1 LYCRILSG
9 LLIVAGMEVHGM
21 AIAQRGRMS
30 DRWQADNQLAAP
42 RTGRRL
48 IPLLALCVLLV
59 GAGGLILWATGSNSA
74 AGVSPSVTALVQ
86 TSNELVEKTGAL
98 ETTAQQT
105 IDQLQVV
112 QDQLAAQ
119 QAETKK
125 LTRRDRGV
133 ACKARCARTVGFRG
147 DGPVGRGGGSVT
159 ESDPQGA
166 QLSCCGSR
174 DLP

>member
-1 LYCRILSG
+1 M
-9 LLIVAGMEVHGM
+9 VAGMEVHGM
-21 AIAQRGRMS
+21 AIAQRGGMS
-30 DRWQADNQLAAP
+30 DRWVDKLLAVP
-42 RTGRRL
+42 RIGRRL

-98 ETTAQQT
+98 ETTEQQT

-119 QAETKK
+119 QAETKRLTGEIEALHAK
-125 LTRRDRGV
+125 LDALAQSASEMTAPSAGAAV
-133 ACKARCARTVGFRG
+133 PSPKAARK
-147 DGPVGRGGGSVT
+147 GRN
-159 ESDPQGA
+159 
-166 QLSCCGSR
+166 
-174 DLP
+174 

>member
-1 LYCRILSG
+1 
-9 LLIVAGMEVHGM
+9 
-21 AIAQRGRMS
+21 MS

-48 IPLLALCVLLV
+48 IPLLALLCVLLV

-98 ETTAQQT
+98 ETTEQQT

-125 LTRRDRGV
+125 LTGEIEALHAKLDALAQSASEMTAPSAGV
-133 ACKARCARTVGFRG
+133 AVPSPKATHK
-147 DGPVGRGGGSVT
+147 GRN
-159 ESDPQGA
+159 
-166 QLSCCGSR
+166 
-174 DLP
+174 

>member
-1 LYCRILSG
+1 
-9 LLIVAGMEVHGM
+9 
-21 AIAQRGRMS
+21 MS

-42 RTGRRL
+42 RIGRRL

-98 ETTAQQT
+98 EATEQQT

-125 LTRRDRGV
+125 LTGEIEALHAKLDALAQSASEMTAPSAGV
-133 ACKARCARTVGFRG
+133 AVPSPKATHK
-147 DGPVGRGGGSVT
+147 GRN
-159 ESDPQGA
+159 
-166 QLSCCGSR
+166 
-174 DLP
+174 

>member
-1 LYCRILSG
+1 
-9 LLIVAGMEVHGM
+9 
-21 AIAQRGRMS
+21 MS

-42 RTGRRL
+42 RIGRRL

-74 AGVSPSVTALVQ
+74 ASVSPSVTALVQ

-98 ETTAQQT
+98 EATEQQT

-125 LTRRDRGV
+125 LTDEIEALHAKLDALAQSASEMTAPSAGV
-133 ACKARCARTVGFRG
+133 AVPSPKATHK
-147 DGPVGRGGGSVT
+147 GRN
-159 ESDPQGA
+159 
-166 QLSCCGSR
+166 
-174 DLP
+174 